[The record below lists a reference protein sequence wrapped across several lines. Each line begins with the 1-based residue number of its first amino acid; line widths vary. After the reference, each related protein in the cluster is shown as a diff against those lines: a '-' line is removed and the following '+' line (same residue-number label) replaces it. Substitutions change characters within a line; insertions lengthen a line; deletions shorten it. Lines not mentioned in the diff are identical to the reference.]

1 MKISPSSNDGDW
13 GFTRVKPQTDIGL
26 YLICVLTITLCA
38 GCAKTAPAPATPLY
52 TPIVSLPEG
61 TVLPSQ
67 AMVVSVADLSTHPEG
82 YQDKFVKVNGINAGY
97 YAKPACSPY
106 FGPPTEWLLLSE
118 LPISKDNIMT
128 NNPDRIQVKNNFGG
142 MISSPSDPSG
152 FTVRNPLLKQVAVW
166 GWVRLYEGLVG
177 CGFTDSQGT
186 PVPMDTQRVWYID
199 AVQLQYLES
208 IEVR

>member
-1 MKISPSSNDGDW
+1 M
-13 GFTRVKPQTDIGL
+13 RVKPQTGIGL
-26 YLICVLTITLCA
+26 YLICVLTISLGA

-61 TVLPSQ
+61 TALPSE
-67 AMVVSVADLSTHPEG
+67 AVAVSVTDLSVHPEG

-97 YAKPACSPY
+97 YQKPACYPY

-118 LPISKDNIMT
+118 LPVYKDNILT
-128 NNPDRIQVKNNFGG
+128 NNPDEIEVENTFGG
-142 MISSPSDPSG
+142 LIEAFPNSNG
-152 FTVRNPLLKQVAVW
+152 YNARNPLLKQVAVW
-166 GWVRLYEGLVG
+166 GWVRLYEGQVG
-177 CGFTDSQGT
+177 CGGEANIQ
-186 PVPMDTQRVWYID
+186 VWYID